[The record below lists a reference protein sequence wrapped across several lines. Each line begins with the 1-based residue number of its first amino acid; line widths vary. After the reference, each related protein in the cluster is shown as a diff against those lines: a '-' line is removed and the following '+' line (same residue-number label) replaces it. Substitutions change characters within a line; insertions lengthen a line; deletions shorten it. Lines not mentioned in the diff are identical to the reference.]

1 MAHQLDFFMAQKYP
15 GGSEG
20 DRYRSQGCRA
30 ITRRP
35 AGYPVV
41 IDIRDTFITG
51 APMLTRLSP
60 RGAVVATIAAA
71 SLGAAITFGSGSAYA
86 TPEDD
91 AFIGIVKQLNIPMP
105 STDDAI
111 QVGRGICSAM
121 DAGRIEPAPTIRGVV
136 SSLRSKG
143 LDKGQ
148 SVGLLRGAISVYCP
162 QYTALVA
169 R

>member
-1 MAHQLDFFMAQKYP
+1 
-15 GGSEG
+15 
-20 DRYRSQGCRA
+20 
-30 ITRRP
+30 
-35 AGYPVV
+35 
-41 IDIRDTFITG
+41 
-51 APMLTRLSP
+51 MLTRRFP
-60 RGAVVATIAAA
+60 RGALVATIAAA
-71 SLGAAITFGSGSAYA
+71 SLGVAITVGSGSAHA
-86 TPEDD
+86 SPEDD

-111 QVGRGICSAM
+111 QVGRSICTAM
-121 DAGRIEPAPTIRGVV
+121 DAGRIEPAPTIRGVI